1 MTEPSDIIVTPPE
14 AGVLLVTLDRP
25 AARNALRTRTLA
37 ELAGTLGRAVDDDDI
52 RCVVLTG
59 NGQVFA
65 AGADVKEM
73 AALDAVGL
81 WKDTRPAHW
90 RAIRDFPKPLIA
102 AVNGHCLGGGFELA
116 MHADLIVAGRDASFG
131 QPEIRLGIMPG
142 AGGTQRLARTV
153 GKSLAMRM
161 ILGGEPIDAQRAL
174 DAGLLA
180 ELTEPELALETA
192 LDIARTIAK
201 KSPIAVRLAKE
212 AVLRAYE
219 TPLAQGLELER
230 KAYLFLAATEDRNE
244 GISAFLERREP
255 RFRGE

>member
-1 MTEPSDIIVTPPE
+1 MPEPSDIIVTPPE

-37 ELAGTLGRAVDDDDI
+37 ELAGTLDRAAVDDEI

-59 NGQVFA
+59 NRQVFA

-81 WKDTRPAHW
+81 WKDARPAYW
-90 RAIRDFPKPLIA
+90 RTVRDFPKPLIA

-116 MHADLIVAGRDASFG
+116 LHADLIVAGRDALFG

-161 ILGGEPIDAQRAL
+161 ILGGEPIDAQRAF

-201 KSPIAVRLAKE
+201 RSPIAVRLAKE

>member
-1 MTEPSDIIVTPPE
+1 MPEPSDIIVTPPK
-14 AGVLLVTLDRP
+14 AGVLLVTLYRP

-37 ELAGTLGRAVDDDDI
+37 ELAATLGRAAADDDI
-52 RCVVLTG
+52 RCVVVTG
-59 NGQVFA
+59 SGQVFA

-73 AALDAVGL
+73 ASLDAVGL
-81 WKDTRPAHW
+81 WKDPRPAYW

-116 MHADLIVAGRDASFG
+116 MHADLIVAGRDARFG

-142 AGGTQRLARTV
+142 AGGTQRLARTA

-161 ILGGEPIDAQRAL
+161 ILSGEPIDAQRAFE
-174 DAGLLA
+174 AGLLA

-201 KSPIAVRLAKE
+201 QSPIAVRLAKE

-230 KAYLFLAATEDRNE
+230 KAYLFLAATEDRHE
-244 GISAFLERREP
+244 GINAFLERREP
-255 RFRGE
+255 RFRGK